1 MAINFRRTKRS
12 DENSMVDRV
21 TGAFN
26 RRQFDID
33 LAAGID
39 SSGLPTATLQIDI
52 DGFERYGK
60 RRGEVSADQ
69 VLERV
74 ACVVMATV
82 RTTDVVYRHWH
93 ASFCV
98 LLPATTSVDAR
109 TVAERIRSNIE
120 STPLLAETNVTV
132 SVGVA
137 VGGDS
142 EPVSETAHR
151 AGAALQ
157 SVSSSGGNIVVHD

>member
-1 MAINFRRTKRS
+1 MASNFRRTKRS

-26 RRQFDID
+26 RRQLDID
-33 LAAGID
+33 LAAGIN